1 MENSN
6 WSSLASLESLVVSN
20 VSEDLPGYPGID
32 NISKAEGPKSKKPR
46 KADYMKDFS
55 MPKEMASAYK
65 METARSQSLQA
76 EALPYQ
82 PATVVIQPP
91 KQLPPEA
98 ENDRRMYVPDLNQA
112 ITHRDVFNYFCNF
125 GDLERVCVR
134 NGTDNLNY
142 AMVLFKRTA
151 GMEQAIKSNSHV
163 IKGHHLSCRKAT
175 ERYKNKSGKQTF
187 ELYDNKRE
195 ISKKP
200 EPKSPIKPTE
210 PPVRQRKIEDPKR
223 SIQQELNKTS
233 KPLRR
238 SKRIQK
244 QVESK
249 AKNRVTPS
257 KSDRNFVYAVTT
269 KDGISR
275 WSFKLSRLNLS
286 VDEQRVMGKGLPQT
300 AKTLLAARTVSSKSP
315 KSNAPK
321 SPGTICDPP
330 EPTRDPPGP
339 PSPLTPLP
347 FLLTRTPLV
356 PLPKKI
362 ISETVKPDLRS
373 VILSTL
379 GQNYVHH
386 CYTNVEAYRRSK
398 CYIDILPDERI
409 KRPSIKKYVDQM
421 YGVTE

>member
-20 VSEDLPGYPGID
+20 VSADLPGYPGID
-32 NISKAEGPKSKKPR
+32 NISKAEGPKPKKPR

-55 MPKEMASAYK
+55 MPKEMASAYNMK
-65 METARSQSLQA
+65 TARLQSQA

-163 IKGHHLSCRKAT
+163 IKGHQLSCRKAT
-175 ERYKNKSGKQTF
+175 ERYKNKSVKQPF
-187 ELYDNKRE
+187 GLFDNKRE

-200 EPKSPIKPTE
+200 EPKSPIKST
-210 PPVRQRKIEDPKR
+210 VRQQKIEDPKR
-223 SIQQELNKTS
+223 SIQLELNRTS

-249 AKNRVTPS
+249 AKNQVTPS

-286 VDEQRVMGKGLPQT
+286 LDEQRVMGKGLPQT
-300 AKTLLAARTVSSKSP
+300 AQTLLAARTSSSKSP
-315 KSNAPK
+315 KSSAPK
-321 SPGTICDPP
+321 SAGTHC
-330 EPTRDPPGP
+330 DPPGP
-339 PSPLTPLP
+339 TRVPPGLPSPLKP
-347 FLLTRTPLV
+347 PLV
-356 PLPKKI
+356 PLPKKVI
-362 ISETVKPDLRS
+362 PEPVKPDLRS

-409 KRPSIKKYVDQM
+409 KRPSIKEYVDQI
-421 YGVTE
+421 YGEKK